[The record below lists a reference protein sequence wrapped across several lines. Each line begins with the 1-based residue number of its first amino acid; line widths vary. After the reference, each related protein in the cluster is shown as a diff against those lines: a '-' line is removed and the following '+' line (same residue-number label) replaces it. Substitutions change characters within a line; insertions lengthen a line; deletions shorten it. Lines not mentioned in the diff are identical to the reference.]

1 MLVSQLTYACHTNLF
16 FKGFSSP
23 LSGYLGVILI
33 WDRVFSCSVAVLNE
47 SLALQAT
54 RLYSSGAT
62 YGGVSEEL
70 EISKGRVGDLIRE
83 GIKIIENNNV
93 DPDGAPVVQVEAEQ
107 ENKDELLPTE
117 FSDYKDLD
125 GLMTQT
131 LLIHATPIL
140 KKVALNSKVFLQH
153 EYFQKQLGYEGDV
166 GDLLVEALNFY
177 WTEMGF
183 KITISQDSVM

>member
-1 MLVSQLTYACHTNLF
+1 MGSIHLKAVIKALF
-16 FKGFSSP
+16 LYGTA
-23 LSGYLGVILI
+23 
-33 WDRVFSCSVAVLNE
+33 VFSCSVTSLNE

-54 RLYSSGAT
+54 RLYSKGLT
-62 YGGVSEEL
+62 HGKVSEEL
-70 EISKGRVGDLIRE
+70 EISKGRVGNLIRE

-93 DPDGAPVVQVEAEQ
+93 DTDGAPVVQVDSEQ
-107 ENKDELLPTE
+107 ENKDELLPSE
-117 FSDYKDLD
+117 FGDYKDLD

-153 EYFQKQLGYEGDV
+153 EYFRKQLGYEGDV

-177 WTEMGF
+177 WQEMGF
-183 KITISQDSVM
+183 KITISQDLMM